1 METRPLARLAAAI
14 FPAYTGAMQR
24 RSLLVSLLA
33 LVASPAFAQ
42 GRTVSPFAPQ
52 VDYAIDGFFGRPED
66 GKKPEAARI
75 WRTRNAI
82 RYEARGG
89 VERHVVARLDLDK
102 AWLTLPSLGV
112 SFETDLSGFG
122 LSPAALRGD
131 GFRLRPLGSET
142 AEGQPTTK
150 LRMTRTAAD
159 PGFDGFAWVDARGI
173 LWRLQGAGEALGQP
187 GTLDWRFANA
197 TVGQF
202 ARALVEAPAGRTVPV
217 AGEALV
223 AMLRRFGMVR

>member
-1 METRPLARLAAAI
+1 METRPLACLAAAI
-14 FPAYTGAMQR
+14 FPAYTGTMQR
-24 RSLLVSLLA
+24 RSLLVSVLA
-33 LVASPAFAQ
+33 LAASPAFAQ

-52 VDYAIDGFFGRPED
+52 VDHAIDGYFGRPED
-66 GKKPEAARI
+66 GKPPEAARI

-102 AWLTLPSLGV
+102 AWLSLPSLGV
-112 SFETDLSGFG
+112 NFETDLSGFG

-131 GFRLRPLGSET
+131 GFRLQPLGDERV
-142 AEGQPTTK
+142 EGQPTTK

-187 GTLDWRFANA
+187 GRLDWRFANA
-197 TVGQF
+197 AVGPVS
-202 ARALVEAPAGRTVPV
+202 RELVEAPAGRIVPV

>member
-1 METRPLARLAAAI
+1 
-14 FPAYTGAMQR
+14 MQR
-24 RSLLVSLLA
+24 RSLLASLLA
-33 LVASPAFAQ
+33 VAASPAFAQ

-52 VDYAIDGFFGRPED
+52 VDYAIDGFFGKPEQ
-66 GKKPEAARI
+66 GKPSEAARI

-102 AWLTLPSLGV
+102 AWLSLPSLGV
-112 SFETDLSGFG
+112 NFETDLSGFG

-131 GFRLRPLGSET
+131 GFRIQPIGDERM
-142 AEGQPTTK
+142 EGQPTTK

-159 PGFDGFAWVDARGI
+159 PGFDGFAWVDSRNI
-173 LWRLQGAGEALGQP
+173 LWRLQGA
-187 GTLDWRFANA
+187 WRFANVA
-197 TVGQF
+197 VGPV
-202 ARALVEAPAGRTVPV
+202 ARGLVEAPAGRIVPV